1 MLQLVETQTNDHSAP
16 MLWVLPNLSI
26 ADLISEFEEL
36 KENYGLTMLRLGYS
50 ITLGESTI
58 SRIFSYKHTPNKSTL
73 IALWLALQEWK
84 KFYEEQERE
93 VR

>member
-1 MLQLVETQTNDHSAP
+1 MFQLVETQTNDHSAP

-93 VR
+93 VS